1 MNSANEKL
9 CFKTFCNLS
18 MKANLKTC
26 CLPSQV
32 RSLNCLLTLIT
43 VSMIL
48 ILCFKDLRIERRQR
62 DLKHDIEMITS
73 SSIPPSD
80 NVIAPVIQDMR
91 LIVYIDK

>member
-1 MNSANEKL
+1 
-9 CFKTFCNLS
+9 

-48 ILCFKDLRIERRQR
+48 ILCFKDLSIERRQR
-62 DLKHDIEMITS
+62 DLKHDNDMITS
-73 SSIPPSD
+73 SSIPPPD
-80 NVIAPVIQDMR
+80 NVIAPVIHKAD
-91 LIVYIDK
+91 LLHK